1 LRTTESL
8 KSWGAILLLVI
19 IAGSAAVLWPVIAD
33 QLGGSSS
40 RVEVESENIDISL
53 PVTILNTDSVSL
65 TTLQAMGIL
74 VVVVVGAV
82 VVTGVILSFAYV
94 RLARQTATLLESE
107 QFSAHLSALNE
118 KQTAEITRLGTGRT
132 VAPVPDH
139 RMPRWSVIST
149 SLIVLLFVLLFGMLV
164 NGTFVPE
171 SEYVVAGKLINSAL
185 PVAGGFVLAAI
196 ALLLW
201 RMRPKAIERVETTD
215 YESIPWDSVWVIVS
229 GILVVGLGI
238 GLLVYLN
245 VPA

>member
-1 LRTTESL
+1 MRTTESL

-19 IAGSAAVLWPVIAD
+19 IAGSAAVLWPVVAD

-40 RVEVESENIDISL
+40 RVEAEAETIEISL
-53 PVTILNTDSVSL
+53 PVTVLNSDSVSL

-74 VVVVVGAV
+74 LVVVVGAV
-82 VVTGVILSFAYV
+82 VVTGVLLSFAYV
-94 RLARQTATLLESE
+94 RLAGQAAALTESE
-107 QFSAHLSALNE
+107 QYTAHVSALNE
-118 KQTAEITRLGTGRT
+118 KQAAEISRLGADRT

-139 RMPRWSVIST
+139 KMPRWSVISN

-171 SEYVVAGKLINSAL
+171 SEYVVGGRMINSAL

-215 YESIPWDSVWVIVS
+215 YESIPWDSVWVIIS
-229 GILVVGLGI
+229 GILVVGLGV

-245 VPA
+245 IPA